1 MQPPENEYQP
11 INNDFNNNNNDYN
24 NVNDND
30 LPTEP
35 VINTQ
40 PPQIQTANPVPP
52 PVQAAQPIFP
62 PQQAAY
68 PPQQPAYPPQQPA
81 YLPQQQVVY
90 QPVVQPVYGQHIIVA
105 QPQPVVSGAIIVN
118 QNQPLLG
125 APVFSVSPVLM
136 VCPFCQQQI
145 TTRVVTNCNIGALC
159 LFLCITYF
167 YFIIQCIRGKDCC
180 CNDAIHYC
188 PNCGHELGRYYC
200 F

>member
-1 MQPPENEYQP
+1 MQPSENEYQP
-11 INNDFNNNNNDYN
+11 INNDFNNNNNNNYN

-35 VINTQ
+35 VINAQ
-40 PPQIQTANPVPP
+40 PPPIQTTNPVPP
-52 PVQAAQPIFP
+52 PVQPAKPFF
-62 PQQAAY
+62 
-68 PPQQPAYPPQQPA
+68 PPQQPAYP
-81 YLPQQQVVY
+81 PQQQVVY

-105 QPQPVVSGAIIVN
+105 QPQPVVSAAIIVN

-125 APVFSVSPVLM
+125 GPVFSVSPVTM

-145 TTRVVTNCNIGALC
+145 TTRVVTNFNTGAFC
-159 LFLCITYF
+159 LFLCINYF
-167 YFIIQCIRGKDCC
+167 YFIIQCIRGKDWC

-188 PNCGHELGRYYC
+188 PNCGHELGRYNC